1 MAGKMKLRYLLLLT
15 FFGSPSAFADA
26 YAGLATTLIKIKTDT
41 GATSPIMA
49 DARLGYALDVHK
61 LELAV
66 MSSVRDDNLNQLVTD
81 IPIVTSLFYRYTTN
95 PRSKTHFELIL
106 GYSQID
112 IKYSYIQVPE
122 FTETFRGVS
131 FGFGFEEALKSIPQL
146 KFKIDFVQ
154 LYRGD
159 QLNINSFTA
168 GFNYAF

>member
-1 MAGKMKLRYLLLLT
+1 MSDKIKLRHLLLL
-15 FFGSPSAFADA
+15 SIFAPPGVHADV
-26 YAGLATTLIKIKTDT
+26 YAGLATTLIKIKTDA
-41 GATSPIMA
+41 GSTSPVMA
-49 DARLGYALDVHK
+49 DVRLGYTLDAHK

-66 MSSVRDDNLNQLVTD
+66 MSSIRDDNLNQLVTD
-81 IPIVTSLFYRYTTN
+81 IPIATSLFYRYITN
-95 PRSKTHFELIL
+95 PRGRTHFELIL
-106 GYSQID
+106 GYSKVD
-112 IKYSYIQVPE
+112 IESSYIQVPS

-131 FGFGFEEALKSIPQL
+131 FGFGFEEALKSVPQL